1 MRSRPTSA
9 RRRSAA
15 RAIAP
20 FLLALGGAAPLT
32 AQQGVGGY
40 ALNVFLGAGDGP
52 FSAAGVQDFQRL
64 RLMLKPARGAVSL
77 DLAYEQLLT
86 VATTTGLRAFATSLG
101 QPAGSGDWLPLQG
114 TIAAGAHATWRHR
127 VDRLA
132 VTVARPLGE
141 LALGRQPMS
150 WATTLFLTPA
160 DPFAPFD
167 PADPFREY
175 RAGVDAARVRVFPS
189 AMSELEAVVRPAT
202 FDSVTTVTAL
212 ARGKIAVGR
221 IELAGWGGVLHDRA
235 AGALGVTI
243 RVAGA
248 VLRSEAALRR
258 AGDTTVVR
266 LAVGADRTF
275 EIAGRTLYVLAE
287 YQRDG
292 FGAAGAGGLPT
303 VLGSAPYRRG
313 ELQVLGRHEIMAQAT
328 YQLHPLVRLET
339 LSVWNAGDGSALLA
353 PAVGYDALANLG
365 FRLGAFVGI
374 GARRT
379 AAGFPGSEYGAV
391 PVAGYLSGSFFF

>member
-1 MRSRPTSA
+1 M
-9 RRRSAA
+9 
-15 RAIAP
+15 
-20 FLLALGGAAPLT
+20 G
-32 AQQGVGGY
+32 
-40 ALNVFLGAGDGP
+40 
-52 FSAAGVQDFQRL
+52 
-64 RLMLKPARGAVSL
+64 
-77 DLAYEQLLT
+77 
-86 VATTTGLRAFATSLG
+86 
-101 QPAGSGDWLPLQG
+101 
-114 TIAAGAHATWRHR
+114 HR

-141 LALGRQPMS
+141 LAIGRQPVS

-175 RAGVDAARVRVFPS
+175 RGGVDAARLRVFPG
-189 AMSELEAVVRPAT
+189 AMSELELVVRPAT
-202 FDSVTTVTAL
+202 FDSVTTMTAL
-212 ARGKIAVGR
+212 ARGRIAVGR

-243 RVAGA
+243 TVAGA

-328 YQLHPLVRLET
+328 CQVHPLVRFET
-339 LSVWNAGDGSALLA
+339 LGVWNAGDGSALLA

-374 GARRT
+374 GAGRT

-391 PVAGYLSGSFFF
+391 PVAGYLSGSLFF